1 MAART
6 TSVAFDGA
14 EAGLVDVQVQV
25 AGGQQPIFSVVGLG
39 DKAVTESRERVRAAF
54 AALGLSL
61 PSKRLIVNLAPA
73 DRPKEGA
80 HFDLPIAVSVLAE
93 MGILPK
99 DAVEG
104 HLVFGELGADARIR
118 SAPGALPAAVAA
130 NAAGFSDV
138 NLVPE
143 SLAASQA
150 QGGEGTSHCCF
161 AD

>member
-99 DAVEG
+99 DAVEE
-104 HLVFGELGADARIR
+104 FFRR
-118 SAPGALPAAVAA
+118 WRRK
-130 NAAGFSDV
+130 NCW
-138 NLVPE
+138 
-143 SLAASQA
+143 
-150 QGGEGTSHCCF
+150 TSR
-161 AD
+161 

>member
-61 PSKRLIVNLAPA
+61 PLL
-73 DRPKEGA
+73 
-80 HFDLPIAVSVLAE
+80 
-93 MGILPK
+93 
-99 DAVEG
+99 AVEVECVHRIG
-104 HLVFGELGADARIR
+104 VTEARWRLWQRQI
-118 SAPGALPAAVAA
+118 STIHQ
-130 NAAGFSDV
+130 FSRNV
-138 NLVPE
+138 NG
-143 SLAASQA
+143 STKS
-150 QGGEGTSHCCF
+150 
-161 AD
+161 